1 MEKLRAAVIG
11 VGYLGR
17 FHAQKYATLPDC
29 TLVGVVDQ
37 RPEAAAQVASELG
50 VRALGDYRELFG
62 QVDAVSIVTPTPLHC
77 EMARAFLEHGAHVLV
92 EKPITE
98 TVAQAQELIALAR
111 QRGRVLQVGHLERFN
126 PVIIAAEPLL
136 RSPRFIECQRLAPFR
151 DCLKDGEPICGRL
164 QPEKNALLYGI
175 RAEDVA
181 SSALLPIPGRGLI
194 AVGSRDANR
203 FFPGMGTLFRRMMGD
218 AFDTAMRRFER

>member
-37 RPEAAAQVASELG
+37 RPEAAAQLASELG

-62 QVDAVSIVTPTPLHC
+62 QVDAVSIVTPTPLHF
-77 EMARAFLEHGAHVLV
+77 EMARAFLEQGAHVLV

-126 PVIIAAEPLL
+126 PGHHCGRAAAALATLHRMPAA
-136 RSPRFIECQRLAPFR
+136 RAVSRAWHRCQRGAR
-151 DCLKDGEPICGRL
+151 SDDSRSG
-164 QPEKNALLYGI
+164 Y
-175 RAEDVA
+175 RAEY
-181 SSALLPIPGRGLI
+181 
-194 AVGSRDANR
+194 
-203 FFPGMGTLFRRMMGD
+203 RRQ
-218 AFDTAMRRFER
+218 

>member
-17 FHAQKYATLPDC
+17 FHAQKYAALPDC

-62 QVDAVSIVTPTPLHC
+62 QVDAVSIVTPTPLHF
-77 EMARAFLEHGAHVLV
+77 EIARAFLEHGAHVLV

-126 PVIIAAEPLL
+126 PVIIAAEPQL

-151 DCLKDGEPICGRL
+151 ERGYKARHRCQRGARSDDSRSGYC
-164 QPEKNALLYGI
+164 
-175 RAEDVA
+175 AEY
-181 SSALLPIPGRGLI
+181 
-194 AVGSRDANR
+194 
-203 FFPGMGTLFRRMMGD
+203 RRQ
-218 AFDTAMRRFER
+218 